1 MEKYKSHILQITSN
15 GLYLHTEHPKRN
27 SLMKKKATLS
37 LLILSV
43 IFFHSCKTYEDIT
56 YVQGLKSGD
65 VIQLAKNIAST
76 INTNDALLITVSAAN
91 PEAVAPYNP
100 PVTNSLKP
108 GETLVST
115 TPSMQNY
122 LVDPNGYINF
132 PSLGRIKVA
141 GLTRTQ
147 LEEQIKATLDT
158 VVTDPIVKVQI
169 LTNNVTVL
177 GEVTSPGRFSIP
189 NERLTL
195 FEALGFA
202 KDLTI
207 YARRDNILI
216 TRETEEGK
224 LTSIRVDLTSP
235 DVFSSPGFYLQK
247 GDIVY
252 VEPNE
257 YRKSNSTYN
266 SNKQFNVSMI
276 STIISGV
283 SVIASLIIA
292 LFVK

>member
-1 MEKYKSHILQITSN
+1 
-15 GLYLHTEHPKRN
+15 
-27 SLMKKKATLS
+27 MKKKVSITL
-37 LLILSV
+37 LLLSAV
-43 IFFHSCKTYEDIT
+43 FFHSCKSYKDIT
-56 YVQGLKSGD
+56 YVQGLESGD
-65 VIQLAKNIAST
+65 VVQLAEKIATT

-91 PEAVAPYNP
+91 PEAVALYNP

-108 GETLVST
+108 GETLVSS
-115 TPSMQNY
+115 TPSLQNY
-122 LVDPNGYINF
+122 LVDADGYIDF
-132 PSLGRIKVA
+132 PSLGRIKAA
-141 GLTRTQ
+141 GLTRSQ
-147 LEEQIKATLDT
+147 LERYIKSELES

-169 LTNNVTVL
+169 LTNNITVL
-177 GEVTSPGRFSIP
+177 GEVTMPGTFEIP
-189 NERLTL
+189 NERLSL
-195 FEALGFA
+195 FEALGLA

-247 GDIVY
+247 GDVVY

>member
-1 MEKYKSHILQITSN
+1 
-15 GLYLHTEHPKRN
+15 
-27 SLMKKKATLS
+27 MKKKVSITL
-37 LLILSV
+37 LLLSAV
-43 IFFHSCKTYEDIT
+43 LFHSCKSYKDIT
-56 YVQGLKSGD
+56 YVQGLESGD
-65 VIQLAKNIAST
+65 VVQLAEKIATT

-91 PEAVAPYNP
+91 PEAVALYNP

-108 GETLVST
+108 GETLVSS
-115 TPSMQNY
+115 TPSLQNY
-122 LVDPNGYINF
+122 LVDADGYIDF
-132 PSLGRIKVA
+132 PSLGHIKAA
-141 GLTRTQ
+141 GLTRSQ
-147 LEEQIKATLDT
+147 LERYIKSELES

-169 LTNNVTVL
+169 LTNNITVL
-177 GEVTSPGRFSIP
+177 GEVTMPGTFEIP
-189 NERLTL
+189 NERLSL
-195 FEALGFA
+195 FEALGLA

-224 LTSIRVDLTSP
+224 LTGIRVDLTSP

-247 GDIVY
+247 GDVVY

>member
-1 MEKYKSHILQITSN
+1 MHA
-15 GLYLHTEHPKRN
+15 EHRKHRHF
-27 SLMKKKATLS
+27 MKKKVSITL
-37 LLILSV
+37 LLLSAV
-43 IFFHSCKTYEDIT
+43 FFHSCKSYKDIT
-56 YVQGLKSGD
+56 YVQGLESGD
-65 VIQLAKNIAST
+65 VVQLAEKIATT

-91 PEAVAPYNP
+91 PEAVALYNP

-108 GETLVST
+108 GETLVSS
-115 TPSMQNY
+115 TPSLQNY
-122 LVDPNGYINF
+122 LVDADGYIEF
-132 PSLGRIKVA
+132 PSLGRIKAA
-141 GLTRTQ
+141 GLTRSQ
-147 LEEQIKATLDT
+147 LERYIKSELES

-169 LTNNVTVL
+169 LTNNITVL
-177 GEVTSPGRFSIP
+177 GEVTMPGTFEIP
-189 NERLTL
+189 NERLSL
-195 FEALGFA
+195 FEALGLA

-224 LTSIRVDLTSP
+224 LTGIRVDLTSP

-247 GDIVY
+247 GDVVY

>member
-1 MEKYKSHILQITSN
+1 MHA
-15 GLYLHTEHPKRN
+15 EHRKHRHF
-27 SLMKKKATLS
+27 MKKKVSITL
-37 LLILSV
+37 LLLSAV
-43 IFFHSCKTYEDIT
+43 FFHSCKSYKDIT
-56 YVQGLKSGD
+56 YVQGLESGD
-65 VIQLAKNIAST
+65 VVQLAEKIATT

-91 PEAVAPYNP
+91 PEAVALYNP

-108 GETLVST
+108 GETLVSS
-115 TPSMQNY
+115 TPSLQNY
-122 LVDPNGYINF
+122 LVDADGYIDF
-132 PSLGRIKVA
+132 PSLGRIKAA
-141 GLTRTQ
+141 GLTRSQ
-147 LEEQIKATLDT
+147 LERYIKSELES

-169 LTNNVTVL
+169 LTNNITVL
-177 GEVTSPGRFSIP
+177 GEVTMPGTFEIP
-189 NERLTL
+189 NERLSL
-195 FEALGFA
+195 FEALGLA

-224 LTSIRVDLTSP
+224 LTGIRVDLTSP

-247 GDIVY
+247 GDVVY

-292 LFVK
+292 LFIK

>member
-1 MEKYKSHILQITSN
+1 MHA
-15 GLYLHTEHPKRN
+15 EHRKHRHF
-27 SLMKKKATLS
+27 MKKKVSITL
-37 LLILSV
+37 LLLSAV
-43 IFFHSCKTYEDIT
+43 LFHSCKSYKDIT
-56 YVQGLKSGD
+56 YVQGLESGD
-65 VIQLAKNIAST
+65 VVQLAEKIATT

-91 PEAVAPYNP
+91 PEAVALYNP

-108 GETLVST
+108 GETSVSS
-115 TPSMQNY
+115 TPSLQNY
-122 LVDPNGYINF
+122 LVDADGYIDF
-132 PSLGRIKVA
+132 PSLGRIKAA
-141 GLTRTQ
+141 GLTRSQ
-147 LEEQIKATLDT
+147 LERYIKSELES

-169 LTNNVTVL
+169 LTNNITVL
-177 GEVTSPGRFSIP
+177 GEVTMPGTFEIP
-189 NERLTL
+189 NERLSL
-195 FEALGFA
+195 FEALGLA

-224 LTSIRVDLTSP
+224 LTGIRVDLTSP

-247 GDIVY
+247 GDVVY

>member
-1 MEKYKSHILQITSN
+1 
-15 GLYLHTEHPKRN
+15 
-27 SLMKKKATLS
+27 MKKKATLS

-65 VIQLAKNIAST
+65 VIQLAENIAST